1 MSRIPEQE
9 LWQEVLLR
17 QVEDALHG
25 PTGVSGKRNRIAK
38 VHRARAFLTT
48 PSQCLNTVCSLAG
61 LDHDA
66 VVNSMRKQIANA
78 PDPEELT
85 SKPKAH
91 RASFNARPEK
101 PKAKLTKY
109 VDRLLT
115 FEGETLTIQQW
126 ADRTGLT
133 VTQIASRLRQHWTVE
148 RALTQP
154 MGKRNRGWGAT
165 GAANVTHAPGVGSD
179 FRRCEGTGGGRSA
192 QDRPN
197 IGFSPNEK
205 VKA

>member
-1 MSRIPEQE
+1 MSYNPEKT

-25 PTGVSGKRNRIAK
+25 PTGVNGKHNRIAK
-38 VHRARAFLTT
+38 VRSARTFLTT
-48 PSQCLNTVCSLAG
+48 PSQNLATVCSLAG

-66 VVNSMRKQIANA
+66 VVSSMRKRIANA
-78 PDPEELT
+78 PSPEDLT
-85 SKPKAH
+85 AKPRAH
-91 RASFNARPEK
+91 RASFTARPEK

-115 FEGETLTIQQW
+115 FEGETLTMQQW

-165 GAANVTHAPGVGSD
+165 GAAGGTDAPGVGSD
-179 FRRCEGTGGGRSA
+179 FRRLEGTGGGRSA

-197 IGFSPNEK
+197 LSFSPNEK
-205 VKA
+205 VEA